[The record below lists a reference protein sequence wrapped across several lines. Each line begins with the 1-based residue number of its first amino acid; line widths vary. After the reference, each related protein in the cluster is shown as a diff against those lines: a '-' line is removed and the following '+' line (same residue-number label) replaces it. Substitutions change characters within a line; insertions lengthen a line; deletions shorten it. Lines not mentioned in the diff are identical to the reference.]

1 MLLTSVQ
8 RRRKRR
14 AIRGET
20 MSSKTLFRSKKLIRA
35 FAIAGVAVMLGAVAA
50 EAAPR
55 GGGSRGGR
63 SYAPPPTTNTAPTT
77 AAPLQ
82 RTTAPTPAPGMQQP
96 GMAARPGAPAPAAQG
111 SRFGG
116 LGMGLAAG
124 FLGAGLFG
132 LLSGQGFLG
141 GLGSLMG
148 MLGFLAQFALIAGVI
163 YLIVRLVRGRRETAA
178 GPQPAMARQGSGP
191 DGAPGNGPMGLPQNR
206 VIPGMAGGSVA
217 APAAPSDTIG
227 VTPQDYDAFERLL
240 AHVNEAYSREDL
252 NGLRAMATPEMVG
265 YFADDLKEAA
275 SKGQVNRIS
284 DVRLLQGDLSEA
296 WREQDAD
303 YATVAMRFA
312 RTDLVLDRASGRVVS
327 GNPQGEEA
335 VELWT
340 FRRPHGG
347 AWQLSAIQQA

>member
-1 MLLTSVQ
+1 
-8 RRRKRR
+8 
-14 AIRGET
+14 
-20 MSSKTLFRSKKLIRA
+20 MSSKTLFRSRNIVRA
-35 FAIAGVAVMLGAVAA
+35 FAIAGVAIMLGAVAA
-50 EAAPR
+50 EARPR

-63 SYAPPPTTNTAPTT
+63 TFTPPAATSTAPNV
-77 AAPLQ
+77 AAPMQ

-96 GMAARPGAPAPAAQG
+96 GMAPRPGMTPPAAQG

-132 LLSGQGFLG
+132 MLSGQGFLG

-163 YLIVRLVRGRRETAA
+163 YLVVRLVRGRREGAA
-178 GPQPAMARQGSGP
+178 GPQPAMARSSTG
-191 DGAPGNGPMGLPQNR
+191 PGNGPMGLPGNGA
-206 VIPGMAGGSVA
+206 IPGMAGGSVA
-217 APAAPSDTIG
+217 APAAGPTDTIG

-252 NGLRAMATPEMVG
+252 NALRAMATPEMAG
-265 YFADDLKEAA
+265 YFADDLKDAA
-275 SKGQVNRIS
+275 SRGVVSRIS
-284 DVRLLQGDLSEA
+284 DVKLLQGDLSEA

-312 RTDLVLDRASGRVVS
+312 LTDLTIDRASGRVVS

-335 VELWT
+335 TELWT

-347 AWQLSAIQQA
+347 VWQLSAIQNT